1 MFIIRNGTERV
12 PFRNAK
18 IEERERKFE
27 EPDGTGTQ
35 NEIGFPGTRERERKS
50 KKERVPVYPDQDD
63 GHRKITSLF
72 LIILTIFI
80 QIENI
85 LEFKYARCLLS

>member
-18 IEERERKFE
+18 FEERERKFE

-35 NEIGFPGTRERERKS
+35 NEIGFPGTRERERKTNLRSRNGNANS
-50 KKERVPVYPDQDD
+50 KRNASP
-63 GHRKITSLF
+63 
-72 LIILTIFI
+72 FI
-80 QIENI
+80 PGQNHQ
-85 LEFKYARCLLS
+85 LYGQL